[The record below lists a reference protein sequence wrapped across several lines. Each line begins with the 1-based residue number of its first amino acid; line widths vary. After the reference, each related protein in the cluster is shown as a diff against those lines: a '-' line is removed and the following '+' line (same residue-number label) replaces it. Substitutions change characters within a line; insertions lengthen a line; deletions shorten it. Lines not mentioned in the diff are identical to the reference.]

1 MGERKNFQEVVDQ
14 NLIQTLSRFHTN
26 LYIKKISLCRG
37 LHTMI
42 VQFVI
47 LLWRGFNHVKILDW
61 NVNISASRL
70 YINAPKVE

>member
-1 MGERKNFQEVVDQ
+1 MSSERMNSQNRTDQKCSCPKDSDFKIKN
-14 NLIQTLSRFHTN
+14 SR
-26 LYIKKISLCRG
+26 C

-47 LLWRGFNHVKILDW
+47 LVWRGFNHVKILDW
-61 NVNISASRL
+61 NINKSASRL